1 METIGYTAE
10 PPGLHV
16 RPAPPPK
23 KPSTAWKVVKWL
35 LVAGLVAVCG
45 VSGFFNMIFLTGLS
59 SSVASHGKI
68 IEEHVSG
75 ASGFSVSSK
84 VAIVSAHDVLLG
96 SEDSGSA
103 AWIIRQLAHARE
115 DSKVKAIILDVDT
128 PGGGITACDI
138 IHRKIT
144 DLQKGGTKV
153 IVLMRNIAASGGYY
167 ISAPADLI
175 IAHPTSITG
184 SIGVIVSSYNVESLF
199 EKIGVRSVVFKSGPH
214 KDILSP
220 YRAISDEEREI
231 LQTVVDEM
239 FTRFKD
245 VVQKGRNLTDE
256 ELEAATD
263 GSIITADKA
272 MDLGLIDQIGYF
284 TDAEKA
290 ARKAAGASGV
300 EVVRYNKPPTLSD
313 VLFSSSQSAA
323 SDFQERLDRLT
334 KTLQPGFYYLW
345 PGP

>member
-10 PPGLHV
+10 PAGLHV

-23 KPSTAWKVVKWL
+23 KPGTAWKVVKWL
-35 LVAGLVAVCG
+35 LVVGLVAVCG
-45 VSGFFNMIFLTGLS
+45 VSVFFNMILSTGLS
-59 SSVASHGKI
+59 SSVTSHGKI
-68 IEEHVSG
+68 VEEHVSG
-75 ASGFSVSSK
+75 ASGFSASSK
-84 VAIVSAHDVLLG
+84 VAIVSVHDVLLG

-103 AWIIRQLAHARE
+103 AWIIRQLTHAE
-115 DSKVKAIILDVDT
+115 DDSKVKAIILDVNT

-138 IHRKIT
+138 IYRKIT
-144 DLQKGGTKV
+144 ELQKSGIKV

-175 IAHPTSITG
+175 IAQPTSITG
-184 SIGVIVSSYNVESLF
+184 SIGVIISSYNVEGLF

-220 YRAISDEEREI
+220 YRAVSDDEKAI
-231 LQTVVDEM
+231 LQAVVNKM

-245 VVQKGRNLTDE
+245 VVQKGRNLTDDA
-256 ELEAATD
+256 LKAATD

-272 MDLGLIDQIGYF
+272 MHLGLIDQIGYF

-290 ARKAAGASGV
+290 AKKVAGPGGV
-300 EVVRYNKPPTLSD
+300 EIVRYEKPPTLRD

-323 SDFQERLDRLT
+323 SDFQGRLDRLT
-334 KTLQPGFYYLW
+334 KTLEPGFYYFW